1 MISCPFSIKA
11 LTTLFESGS
20 SVIAPLS
27 SMDCWGILAFASD
40 TSNSE
45 PPIETTNPEFFAC
58 SSIKISIPEVP
69 WQLPETFTRISPGRE
84 IFVKSIIPVE
94 LPLFASIMLSNCKE
108 APGMLIVSSKVTCKS
123 SITIG
128 LPIGMT
134 ILFSIVNSRDPWE
147 KLADAKSSKLK
158 DLKIG
163 KISKAGIATMAPF
176 GTSSTSG

>member
-1 MISCPFSIKA
+1 
-11 LTTLFESGS
+11 
-20 SVIAPLS
+20 
-27 SMDCWGILAFASD
+27 
-40 TSNSE
+40 
-45 PPIETTNPEFFAC
+45 
-58 SSIKISIPEVP
+58 
-69 WQLPETFTRISPGRE
+69 
-84 IFVKSIIPVE
+84 
-94 LPLFASIMLSNCKE
+94 MLSNCKE
-108 APGMLIVSSKVTCKS
+108 APGILIVSSKVTCKS

-128 LPIGMT
+128 LPTGMT